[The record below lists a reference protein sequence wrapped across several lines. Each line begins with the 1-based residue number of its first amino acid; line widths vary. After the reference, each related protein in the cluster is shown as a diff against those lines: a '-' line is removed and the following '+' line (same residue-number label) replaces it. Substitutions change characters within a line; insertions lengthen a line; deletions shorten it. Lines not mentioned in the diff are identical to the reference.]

1 MSRTKIALR
10 AGFSLT
16 ELIVTIGIMVIIG
29 SLLLP
34 AWDKAKRSAQDAK
47 CTGHLRG
54 WGTALNAFIA
64 DNGGVYRNWY
74 SGTRNHPDPAQYW
87 TWYMVSPMGYSSS
100 ELQRTRCPLAPG
112 KITDNTSIHYGFYAA
127 DKNGRI
133 MDNPGG
139 KHYEIR
145 MGTHPS
151 PSKGILLADSLT
163 SAGVQVHTIFPAN
176 LLSRGGI
183 HTRHDGRAN
192 LFFLDGHV
200 ESATPE
206 RLGELEVTKYFD
218 KDGQEQSSPV
228 PSLR

>member
-1 MSRTKIALR
+1 MRKTKTQLR
-10 AGFSLT
+10 GGFSLI
-16 ELIVTIGIMVIIG
+16 ELIVAVAIIAIIG

-34 AWDKAKRSAQDAK
+34 AWDKARKKAQDVK
-47 CTGHLRG
+47 CVGNLRY

-64 DNGGVYRNWY
+64 DNGGIYRNWY

-87 TWYMVSPMGYSSS
+87 TWYMVSPVGHSSS
-100 ELQRTRCPLAPG
+100 ELQRTRCPLGPG
-112 KITDNTSIHYGFYAA
+112 KITDVTALHYGFYAA
-127 DKNGRI
+127 DKNGKV

-145 MGTHPS
+145 MSTHPS

-163 SAGVQVHTIFPAN
+163 SAGIQSTTIIPAN

-183 HTRHDGRAN
+183 HARHGGRAN
-192 LFFLDGHV
+192 IFFLDGHV
-200 ESATPE
+200 ESANPE

-218 KDGQEQSSPV
+218 QDGQEKSSPV
-228 PSLR
+228 AK